1 MADLGPCEC
10 GCANVFDD
18 RSAAGDLQRYLRR
31 GADRST
37 RELIEAVKSQGII
50 GDRVLDIG
58 GGIGAIQLELLAAG
72 AASAESVDA
81 SEAYVAVA
89 RAEAARR
96 GLGAQ
101 TSYRVGDFV
110 ALASSVDA
118 ADAVTMDRIVCC
130 YSDMPALLDRA
141 ADHARHVLALV
152 YPRDALWM
160 RVIATAMNGT
170 TRLFRGKFRYYT
182 HREAEMDARIR
193 SHGFERRH
201 LRRYLLWQVALYVR
215 TTPSAPAA
223 GAPAPAGPRRY
234 HRARATDRRAD

>member
-1 MADLGPCEC
+1 VPDLGPCDC
-10 GCANVFDD
+10 GCANVFSDKHAADD
-18 RSAAGDLQRYLRR
+18 LKRYLRK

-37 RELIEAVKSQGII
+37 QELIAAVKAEGIE
-50 GDRVLDIG
+50 GATVLDIG

-72 AASAESVDA
+72 AATTEAVDA
-81 SEAYVAVA
+81 SGSYVAVA

-96 GLGAQ
+96 GLEAR
-101 TSYRVGDFV
+101 TAYRVGDFV
-110 ALASSVDA
+110 AVAASVEP
-118 ADAVTMDRIVCC
+118 ADAVTLDRMVCC

-141 ADHARHVLALV
+141 ADHARHVLGLV

-160 RVIATAMNGT
+160 RVLATAMNGV
-170 TRLFRGKFRYYT
+170 TRLVRGKFRYYT

-215 TTPSAPAA
+215 V
-223 GAPAPAGPRRY
+223 APAPA
-234 HRARATDRRAD
+234 